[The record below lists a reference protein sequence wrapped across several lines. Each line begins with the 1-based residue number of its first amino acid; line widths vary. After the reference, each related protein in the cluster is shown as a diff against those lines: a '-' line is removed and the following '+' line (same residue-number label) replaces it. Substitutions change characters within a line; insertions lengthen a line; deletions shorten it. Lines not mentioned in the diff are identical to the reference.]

1 MSTDGYDINLDA
13 EAPRLVA
20 ALLRA
25 DSWVAGFF
33 GPAGIREH
41 DDDEVTAWTPIPPY
55 VAVLPGT
62 QREQRTAG
70 QNFRVTSGVRFR
82 VYLPP
87 SIPTVP
93 SVAAPPAPVATV
105 GTAGALT
112 GSRIYGASA
121 YTGAGESCLD
131 DSTGIVAL
139 SLPVTYAAQRGAVVM
154 PTVTGVTGLVL
165 WASRLNGKALFFHSL
180 AASGATVTDNLLDS
194 ALGREMAPI
203 RYIGRR
209 VVSAMKQALISGE
222 GLGGR
227 AFASM
232 AFEDQPTRTEN
243 GVRVYEFTALVPMRG
258 EITTRRSTV

>member
-62 QREQRTAG
+62 QREQRTGG

-93 SVAAPPAPVATV
+93 SGAAPPAPVATV
-105 GTAGALT
+105 GTAGALS
-112 GSRIYGASA
+112 GSRVYRAWV
-121 YTGAGESCLD
+121 YTGAGEFIHA
-131 DSTGIVAL
+131 ST
-139 SLPVTYAAQRGAVVM
+139 SK
-154 PTVTGVTGLVL
+154 GVIR
-165 WASRLNGKALFFHSL
+165 SRL
-180 AASGATVTDNLLDS
+180 DNVYWNS
-194 ALGREMAPI
+194 
-203 RYIGRR
+203 RYWQARR
-209 VVSAMKQALISGE
+209 LTQ
-222 GLGGR
+222 
-227 AFASM
+227 
-232 AFEDQPTRTEN
+232 
-243 GVRVYEFTALVPMRG
+243 
-258 EITTRRSTV
+258 